1 MSGLTLASA
10 GTGAPASTTRR
21 AVRWRRFLPDPLT
34 VVGFVLLLV
43 LWQLAHHAVGKYFPP
58 PLAVAKAAWANFAAS
73 RYFTG
78 LGLPAGGYLP
88 HLGSTTLTVIVGV
101 LIGAVLGT
109 ASGLASASHHVA
121 RQIFAP
127 IVSILGTVPILV
139 AAPFFLIWF
148 GLAESSKVILVAFYS
163 AVVLHIYAERA
174 VGNLNPRFREYA
186 GTLGAD
192 ARLTFRAIVLPA
204 VMLELFGG
212 LRTALGAGWGLAAI
226 AELLG
231 ALYGVGRVIIATWA
245 VYDVAAM
252 MAGILML
259 AIVAVAVDGLVVA
272 LRRWVTRWAD
282 ITENAR

>member
-1 MSGLTLASA
+1 LASLLVMA
-10 GTGAPASTTRR
+10 EMGVTALGPRR
-21 AVRWRRFLPDPLT
+21 ALSWRLALPDPLAML
-34 VVGFVLLLV
+34 GFLLLLA
-43 LWQLAHHAVGKYFPP
+43 LWQCAHYAIGTYFPP
-58 PLAVAKAAWANFAAS
+58 PIAVARVAIANFAAS

-78 LGLPAGGYLP
+78 LGLPEGGYLP
-88 HLGSTTLTVIVGV
+88 HLVSTTITVFIGVSVG
-101 LIGAVLGT
+101 AALGT
-109 ASGLASASHHVA
+109 ASGLASALSRVA
-121 RQIFAP
+121 RQIFSP

-174 VGNLNPRFREYA
+174 VRNLSPRFGEYGA
-186 GTLGAD
+186 TLGANS
-192 ARLTFRAIVLPA
+192 RLTFFAIVLPA
-204 VMLELFGG
+204 VMPELFGG

-231 ALYGVGRVIIATWA
+231 ALHGVGRVIIATWA

-252 MAGILML
+252 MAAILML
-259 AIVAVAVDGLVVA
+259 AIIATAVDGLVVL

-282 ITENAR
+282 IKGNA